1 MKQKALIIFK
11 TELYWNKFLIN
22 KFLKFYHVE
31 YLYLSKLTKNY
42 LETIKEINKFIDKN
56 NIEIVFF
63 DVDYQK
69 FVNLYLMIM
78 KGTN

>member
-11 TELYWNKFLIN
+11 SELYWNKFLIN

-31 YLYLSKLTKNY
+31 CLYLSKFTKNY
-42 LETIKEINKFIDKN
+42 LNTISQINEFIDKN

-69 FVNLYLMIM
+69 FVNLFFY
-78 KGTN
+78 